1 MNGPVFLEDR
11 PIVVLIGL
19 PPQLSI
25 FKIKHLDIVSVYLFL
40 LTVRFSGTPSNLPAM
55 QGGMPPIEFIPSAE
69 YTAIA

>member
-40 LTVRFSGTPSNLPAM
+40 LTVRFS
-55 QGGMPPIEFIPSAE
+55 
-69 YTAIA
+69 